1 MTAANYE
8 ITVEAGT
15 TWQLVLTLYDSS
27 NALIDLTNYSARMM
41 VRDSPTGNVTYMSL
55 TTVALGGITLG
66 GVAGTITIDRSA
78 TQTSAL
84 KFTAGVYDLE
94 IQSSTGEVTRVLQ
107 GDFIVSPEVTR

>member
-27 NALIDLTNYSARMM
+27 NALIDL
-41 VRDSPTGNVTYMSL
+41 
-55 TTVALGGITLG
+55 TVALGGITLG